1 MVFSCIILKLVL
13 FVISGLADAKEKVF
27 KEHLRT
33 MWMGLYDRG
42 GGVDSSC
49 GLEHV
54 FLGEIEGDVIQGFHS
69 WIRFYL
75 DEKKGNLNYLGYI
88 NHIKLG
94 KVGTPPIINY
104 SLYFLILNDNIQ
116 FIQGDMMDFPIRWRG
131 LYKPITSMSLFNI
144 PQLDIA
150 LATLCFLARPNRG
163 CTLQGSNGVNYKLQ
177 TYKKE
182 QNGEFH
188 LATAFFIT

>member
-1 MVFSCIILKLVL
+1 MDLFDNYEANCEKTEQVTRKEETENDVFLDAILATSVMRQTHSFLVSKGKLIYWLMVFSCIILKLVL
-13 FVISGLADAKEKVF
+13 FVILGLADAKEKVF

-75 DEKKGNLNYLGYI
+75 EEKNGNLNYLGYI

-94 KVGTPPIINY
+94 KVSTPAIIHY
-104 SLYFLILNDNIQ
+104 SLYF
-116 FIQGDMMDFPIRWRG
+116 
-131 LYKPITSMSLFNI
+131 
-144 PQLDIA
+144 
-150 LATLCFLARPNRG
+150 
-163 CTLQGSNGVNYKLQ
+163 
-177 TYKKE
+177 
-182 QNGEFH
+182 
-188 LATAFFIT
+188 